1 MNAPAPSG
9 QVSFASAA
17 DLKEQRPRVQELA
30 PGIYGYLSDFDP
42 NCGFVVGDD
51 HVVAIDTRPTPRM
64 ARGFLDDIRTV
75 TDKPVKF
82 IVLTHYHAVRVMG
95 ASAFPDLQAIVA
107 SRGTDDWIR
116 ERGQADFDSEVG
128 RFPRLFAGVEEVPGL
143 TIPTVVFEKQL
154 TLRLGRRELRLMNLG
169 RGHSM
174 GDTVCWIPD
183 AGVLFAGDV
192 VENRCGVYAGDA
204 YVQDWCQTLEV
215 VRQLA
220 PRVMVPGR
228 GNYLAT
234 REDCAQAIDLTRSF
248 LQTLL
253 DSVRQSLSAGASL
266 RQCFER
272 AQAAMTPRFG
282 DWPVFQ
288 HVLPFDVSRI
298 YDELSGIEHPRIWT
312 AERDKELWDILLGPG
327 GQKGGAA

>member
-1 MNAPAPSG
+1 MNHAATAEKI
-9 QVSFASAA
+9 SFASAS
-17 DLKEQRPRVQELA
+17 DLKEQRPRVQQLA
-30 PGIYGYLSDFDP
+30 LGVYGYLSEFDP

-51 HVVAIDTRPTPRM
+51 HVVVIDTRPTPRM
-64 ARGFLDDIRTV
+64 ARGFLEDIRSV

-95 ASAFPDLQAIVA
+95 ASAFPDLQAIYA

-116 ERGQADFDSEVG
+116 ERGQADFESEVG

-143 TIPTVVFEKQL
+143 TIPTVVFEKEL
-154 TLRLGRRELRLMNLG
+154 TLRLGQRELRLMNLG

-183 AGVLFAGDV
+183 VGVLFAGDV

-215 VRQLA
+215 VRQLN
-220 PRVMVPGR
+220 PRLMVPGR
-228 GNYLAT
+228 GAFLPSA
-234 REDCAQAIDLTRSF
+234 EACAQAIDLTRSF

-253 DSVRQSLSAGASL
+253 TSVRDSLARGESL
-266 RQCFER
+266 RQCFEY
-272 AQAAMTPRFG
+272 AQTAMTPQFG

-288 HVLPFDVSRI
+288 HVLPFDVARV

-312 AERDKELWDILLGPG
+312 AERDQELWTILRS
-327 GQKGGAA
+327 